1 MQVLSGGRAISITHP
16 TLNLCYPTLESFVWN
31 TLIRAHVQPT
41 NPSLTPLSIF
51 LRMRSHGVKPDSHTF
66 PFLLQS
72 FTSPGYF
79 HSGRSIHSLI
89 IRLGLSDNLFVQ
101 TSLVNMYSC
110 CGHLAFSQQA
120 FDEIP
125 QPDLPSWNSMLNA
138 NVKAGM
144 VVSARNLFDRMPN
157 RNAVSWSCMMEGY
170 VKTGQYKN
178 ALMLFRKMQTLDD
191 EVRPNEFTMSV
202 LLSACGK
209 LGALEHGKWA
219 HLYIE
224 KYGMRIGDVL
234 GTSLID
240 MYAKCG
246 SIERARLV
254 FEDMGPTK
262 DVKTWTAMISGLA
275 MHAHKEECLSL
286 FSKMI
291 GSGIRPNGVTFISV
305 LCTCVHAGLVS
316 QGKLI
321 FEMMQKEFGIAPSVQ
336 HYGCMVDLYARTGL
350 IDEAW
355 ELVKSMPIQSDV
367 LVWGALLSGAR
378 MCGDIETCEAALNKI
393 LELEPTNSGAHVL
406 LSNVYAKMGRW
417 KDSRRVRGLMEAKGI
432 KKVPGC
438 SLVEVDGIVHE
449 FYVGDKSR
457 QDTRQIYM
465 MLDEILS
472 RIRMEGY
479 VSNTKEVLLDLDEEG
494 KELVLSRHS
503 EKLAIAFAI
512 MTTRPGVPIRIV
524 KNIRICSDCHAAIKM
539 ISRVYAREI
548 TVRDCNRFH
557 HFVSGNC
564 SCNEFCLNKIQMGS
578 RMINDHVAES
588 VKNVSNILQQEICE
602 AYLLFKGETALG
614 DGFRAFLYFMGIFYC
629 FIGLSAI
636 TSRFFRSMENVV
648 KHSRTVVEIDPCT
661 KTKIVKKE
669 KVWNYT
675 IADITLLAFGTS
687 FPQISLATIDAI
699 RNIGS
704 LYAGGLGPGT
714 LVGSAAFDLFPIHA
728 VCVVV
733 PKAGELKKISDL
745 GVWLVE
751 LFWSFWAYIWLYI
764 ILEVWTPNVVT
775 LWESLLTVLQFG
787 LLLIHAYA
795 QDKRWPYLSIPLER
809 SERPEEWVPVQT
821 ASYGEVPDDCSGTLN
836 VAVEDRREIVDI
848 FSIHSG
854 DGTGPV
860 YQNLPDTDVA
870 ESSAGLN
877 CDETIVEESDI
888 LSIWKQQFFDALV
901 LEHAE
906 SRKLDNKF
914 VRLARISWQLL
925 LVPWRL
931 LFAFVPPY
939 QIVHGWPAFICSLI
953 FISGIAYVVTKLT
966 DLISCVTGINPYVI
980 AFTALAAGTSW
991 PDLVASKIAA
1001 ERQLT
1006 ADSAIANITCSNSVN
1021 IYVGIG
1027 IPWLI
1032 DTLYNYFAFN
1042 EPLRIQNAKGLSFSL
1057 LIFFATSVGCIGVL
1071 VFRRVTLGAEL
1082 GGPRIWAWVTSVFFM
1097 LLWLTFVTLSSLRVS
1112 GII

>member
-1 MQVLSGGRAISITHP
+1 MQVLSGGRAISIRHP

-110 CGHLAFSQQA
+110 CGHLAFAQQA

-144 VVSARNLFDRMPN
+144 VVSARKLFDRMPN

-170 VKTGQYKN
+170 VKTGRYKN
-178 ALMLFRKMQTLDD
+178 ALLLFRKMQTLDD

-224 KYGMRIGDVL
+224 KCGMGIGDVL

-254 FEDMGPTK
+254 FENMGPTK

-275 MHAHKEECLSL
+275 MHGHKEECLSL

-321 FEMMQKEFGIAPSVQ
+321 FEMMQKEFGIVPSVQ

-393 LELEPTNSGAHVL
+393 LELEPTNTGAHVL

-417 KDSRRVRGLMEAKGI
+417 KDAGRVRGLMEAKGI
-432 KKVPGC
+432 NKVPGC

-479 VSNTKEVLLDLDEEG
+479 VSNTKEVLLDLDDEG

-512 MTTRPGVPIRIV
+512 MTTSPGVPIRIV

-564 SCNEFCLNKIQMGS
+564 SCNEFCWKVGTHLPVTS
-578 RMINDHVAES
+578 DA
-588 VKNVSNILQQEICE
+588 VSNSQEICE

-614 DGFRAFLYFMGIFYC
+614 EGFRAFLYFMGIFYC

-795 QDKRWPYLSIPLER
+795 QDKRWPYLSLPLER
-809 SERPEEWVPVQT
+809 SERLEEWVPVKT
-821 ASYGEVPDDCSGTLN
+821 ASYGEVPGGCSGTLN
-836 VAVEDRREIVDI
+836 VVVEDRREIVDI

-854 DGTGPV
+854 DATGPV

-901 LEHAE
+901 PLAKRPRGP
-906 SRKLDNKF
+906 SIFFSVLD
-914 VRLARISWQLL
+914 
-925 LVPWRL
+925 
-931 LFAFVPPY
+931 
-939 QIVHGWPAFICSLI
+939 
-953 FISGIAYVVTKLT
+953 
-966 DLISCVTGINPYVI
+966 GINPYVI